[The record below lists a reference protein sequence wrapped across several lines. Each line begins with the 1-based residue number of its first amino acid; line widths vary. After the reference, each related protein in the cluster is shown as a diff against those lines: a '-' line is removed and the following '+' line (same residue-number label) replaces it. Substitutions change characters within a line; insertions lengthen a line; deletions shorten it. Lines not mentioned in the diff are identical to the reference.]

1 MLQNEFGIPMTVEI
15 NEEMNR
21 MCNLSEALIDKG
33 REEGMEPGAESCQ
46 KSDGKNEA
54 GRLPGF

>member
-1 MLQNEFGIPMTVEI
+1 MTVEI

-33 REEGMEPGAESCQ
+33 REEGMEQGMKKGIE
-46 KSDGKNEA
+46 KGKRRATLNHVRNLMEK
-54 GRLPGF
+54 